1 MTSIT
6 ILDTARELVK
16 ETLTLLELEMEE
28 ADQLQQEDQ
37 LEITKLMLVP
47 PPAHGRETFTLK
59 EKDHTEKIGWSLPI
73 YFEKAA
79 TTNHESIVRLKLRSG

>member
-1 MTSIT
+1 M
-6 ILDTARELVK
+6 K

-59 EKDHTEKIGWSLPI
+59 EKDHTEKIG
-73 YFEKAA
+73 
-79 TTNHESIVRLKLRSG
+79 